1 MAAAVWGA
9 HNFYERAQLSP
20 FVMGTVRAGMPFS
33 VVDNE
38 AKREM
43 GHGFTCDPFGNHVRL
58 CRLATDGPIGVLK
71 ILVDRSGRAAAIQFL
86 VNDSSL
92 SWIQKAREQSV
103 EWNKVHKSAGARSEF
118 AAVVTRWASDD
129 GRWSAELSRRRDE
142 LPFQMVVADV
152 KRLGRIADADPST
165 LLRVA
170 NEGMIPPADLA
181 AAQQH
186 ARAAIVRSADSL
198 SARAVALGRKASSLP
213 LCAPISTDSIVPG
226 DGLRKYMSAELA
238 SVAEQTVEQAYPGDH
253 LVIGERKMY
262 LVDAA
267 GAAEEISLYPNAE
280 REDANVY
287 AFAVT
292 LPRRVTAANEAA
304 KAFQPGSRCRAPGEV
319 IVAHLDPD
327 SRSVVRYA
335 RIDVDP
341 ESLAGVIGALDFAP
355 SASTAPQAL
364 LAMYLG
370 IYGDSS
376 WVGQVHWNELIAVDP
391 LRVVRRAP
399 ADVSKS
405 GADGVVVGGALA
417 PEGNHSDDVYGF
429 RAEPGPTTQ
438 LSLLNLTNPL
448 AGIGHI
454 RLLAGPNGLASGW
467 ALVLQL

>member
-1 MAAAVWGA
+1 MSAAVWGA

-33 VVDNE
+33 VVDDE

-43 GHGFTCDPFGNHVRL
+43 GHGFTCDALGNHVRL

-92 SWIQKAREQSV
+92 RWVQKAREQSV
-103 EWNKVHKSAGARSEF
+103 EWNKVHKSAGSRSELT
-118 AAVVTRWASDD
+118 ASVTRWATDD
-129 GRWSAELSRRRDE
+129 GRWSAELSRRHDE
-142 LPFQMVVADV
+142 LPFEMVVADV

-165 LLRVA
+165 LFRVA
-170 NEGMIPPADLA
+170 NEGMIPPSDLA
-181 AAQQH
+181 AVQKH
-186 ARAAIVRSADSL
+186 ASAAIVRAADSL

-213 LCAPISTDSIVPG
+213 ACLPISADSIVPG

-238 SVAEQTVEQAYPGDH
+238 SVAEQTVEQAYPGHH

-262 LVDAA
+262 LVD
-267 GAAEEISLYPNAE
+267 GDGGAEEISLYPNAE
-280 REDANVY
+280 REDGNVY

-304 KAFQPGSRCRAPGEV
+304 NAFQPSARCRAPGEV
-319 IVAHLDPD
+319 IVAYLDPA
-327 SRSVVRYA
+327 SRSVIRYT
-335 RIDVDP
+335 RTDVDP
-341 ESLAGVIGALDFAP
+341 ESLAGIIGALDFVP
-355 SASTAPQAL
+355 SASTTPPAL

-391 LRVVRRAP
+391 LRVLRRAP

-405 GADGVVVGGALA
+405 GADGVVVGGALT
-417 PEGNHSDDVYGF
+417 PEGDHNDDIYGF
-429 RAEPGPTTQ
+429 KAEPGPGTL

-448 AGIGHI
+448 AGTGHI
-454 RLLAGPNGLASGW
+454 RLVAGPNGLASGW